1 MLSTSEAIRQL
12 VATMGNHGA
21 KPRYINN
28 GEEVLYVTDSDD
40 LLSML
45 ASTDSDIIGFRSD
58 TGKVNVQLV
67 YGNAPSELVSNW
79 WPAEGPLSDALDQ
92 MLDRWADDEYRGQ

>member
-58 TGKVNVQLV
+58 TAKINVQLV
-67 YGNAPSELVSNW
+67 YGNDPFELVSNW
-79 WPAEGPLSDALDQ
+79 WPAEGLLSDALDQ
-92 MLDRWADDEYRGQ
+92 MLDRWADDEYRSQ

>member
-28 GEEVLYVTDSDD
+28 GEEVWGVTDSDD

-45 ASTDSDIIGFRSD
+45 TSTDSDIIGFRSD
-58 TGKVNVQLV
+58 TAKINVQLV
-67 YGNAPSELVSNW
+67 YGNDPCELVSNW
-79 WPAEGPLSDALDQ
+79 WPAIGPLSDALDSL
-92 MLDRWADDEYRGQ
+92 LDRWADQQ

>member
-1 MLSTSEAIRQL
+1 MLSTNEAIRQL

-58 TGKVNVQLV
+58 TAKINVQLV
-67 YGNAPSELVSNW
+67 YGNDPSELISDW
-79 WPAEGPLSDALDQ
+79 WPAEGLLSDALNQ
-92 MLDRWADDEYRGQ
+92 MLDRWADDEYRIQ

>member
-28 GEEVLYVTDSDD
+28 GEELLYVTDSDD

-58 TGKVNVQLV
+58 TAKINVQLV
-67 YGNAPSELVSNW
+67 YGNDPSELVSNW
-79 WPAEGPLSDALDQ
+79 WPAIGPLDDALNSL
-92 MLDRWADDEYRGQ
+92 LDSWADQQLSNS

>member
-58 TGKVNVQLV
+58 TAKINVQLV
-67 YGNAPSELVSNW
+67 YGNDPFELVSNW
-79 WPAEGPLSDALDQ
+79 WPAIGPLSDALDS
-92 MLDRWADDEYRGQ
+92 MINCWADQHCGNS

>member
-1 MLSTSEAIRQL
+1 MLSTNEAIRQL
-12 VATMGNHGA
+12 VTTMGNHGA

-58 TGKVNVQLV
+58 TAKINVQLV
-67 YGNAPSELVSNW
+67 YGNDPFELVSNW
-79 WPAEGPLSDALDQ
+79 WPAEGLLSDALDQ

>member
-58 TGKVNVQLV
+58 TAKINVQLV
-67 YGNAPSELVSNW
+67 YGNDPSELISDW
-79 WPAEGPLSDALDQ
+79 WPAEGLLSDALNQ
-92 MLDRWADDEYRGQ
+92 MLDRWADDEYRSQ

>member
-28 GEEVLYVTDSDD
+28 GEEVWGVTDSDD

-45 ASTDSDIIGFRSD
+45 TSTDSDIIGFRSD
-58 TGKVNVQLV
+58 TAKINVQLV
-67 YGNAPSELVSNW
+67 YGNDSCELIWW
-79 WPAEGPLSDALDQ
+79 WPAIGPLSDALDSL
-92 MLDRWADDEYRGQ
+92 LDRWADQQ

>member
-58 TGKVNVQLV
+58 TAKINVQLV
-67 YGNAPSELVSNW
+67 YGNDPSELISDW
-79 WPAEGPLSDALDQ
+79 WPAEGLLSDALNQ